1 MFKTIIA
8 LSFNALVASRKI
20 APEGPRS
27 PDPSHRIRHRD
38 GVDSSW
44 PTDRHMTIFPTRT
57 ITKCK
62 PMYCSEWSDAEWCFC
77 YNDKYNNDYIKY
89 GCKDDGEALMC

>member
-8 LSFNALVASRKI
+8 LSFNSLAASRKI
-20 APEGPRS
+20 TPEGPRS
-27 PDPSHRIRHRD
+27 PDPIPHIYHSD

-44 PTDRHMTIFPTRT
+44 STDRHITIFPT

-62 PMYCSEWSDAEWCFC
+62 PMYCSEWSDAEWCYC
-77 YNDKYNNDYIKY
+77 YNDKYEKSYIKY
-89 GCKDDGEALMC
+89 GCKDDGEVLMC